1 LNGSTKT
8 TRRSGGQAVSAAILG
23 AALLTA
29 YPADRLSAQGVLE
42 KFSYDSLRL
51 SGIQFDLGALGAN
64 RLRGT
69 VTGGM
74 RLDFGAIAPRVRVLV
89 GLSYFKG
96 EFDQRAIADL
106 VRKLR
111 SIVSDPDSNFTIN
124 VGRITWSDL
133 TGDVDLQYVLPQ
145 GRSVTSFLGLG
156 VGLHVR
162 NGSGRAINGTFVE
175 DALDGVSAGLNGTLG
190 MEFVAGP
197 SWRFTLEGRGV
208 LSSELST
215 VSLRGGVMYRFR
227 RTR

>member
-8 TRRSGGQAVSAAILG
+8 TRRSGGHAVGAAILG